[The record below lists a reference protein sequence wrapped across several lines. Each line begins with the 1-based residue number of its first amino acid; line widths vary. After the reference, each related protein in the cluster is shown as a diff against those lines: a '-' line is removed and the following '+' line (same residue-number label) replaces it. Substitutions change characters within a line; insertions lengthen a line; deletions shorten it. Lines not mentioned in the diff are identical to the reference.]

1 MDLSILNEKQREV
14 VSKIRNSLESDDQL
28 NLWMSTP
35 NKSFRNMAPIDVLK
49 AGNYDYFDRFFIDR
63 K

>member
-1 MDLSILNEKQREV
+1 MDFSLLSEKQREIV
-14 VSKIRNSLESDDQL
+14 NKIRDSLESDDQL

-49 AGNYDYFDRFFIDR
+49 AGNYDYFDRFFVSS

>member
-1 MDLSILNEKQREV
+1 MDFSLLSEKQIEIV
-14 VSKIRNSLESDDQL
+14 NKIRDSLESDDQL

-49 AGNYDYFDRFFIDR
+49 AENYDYFDRFFVSS

>member
-1 MDLSILNEKQREV
+1 MDFSLLSDKQREI
-14 VSKIRNSLESDDQL
+14 VSKIRTFLESDEQL
-28 NLWMSTP
+28 DIWMSTP

-49 AGNYDYFDRFFIDR
+49 ASNFDYFDRFFDSS